1 MITKKTQIEGAS
13 LSLSLTPLQAI
24 RNFFGVVESEGI
36 DTTIP
41 RFSSQYRSFRK
52 KIVSQG
58 RLERWG
64 GVETGAMKEA
74 RSIARM
80 RDRRKKGEW

>member
-1 MITKKTQIEGAS
+1 MINKKMQVEGAS

-24 RNFFGVVESEGI
+24 RNIFGVVESEGI

-41 RFSSQYRSFRK
+41 RFSSQYRTFRK
-52 KIVSQG
+52 KIVSAG
-58 RLERWG
+58 RLEKWG
-64 GVETGAMKEA
+64 SVESGAMKEA
-74 RSIARM
+74 RSIARI